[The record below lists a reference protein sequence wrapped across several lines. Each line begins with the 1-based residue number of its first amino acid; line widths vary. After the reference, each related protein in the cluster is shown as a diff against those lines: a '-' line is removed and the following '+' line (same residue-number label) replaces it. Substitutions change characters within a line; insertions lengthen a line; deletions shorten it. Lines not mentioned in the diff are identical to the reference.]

1 MFVQYIT
8 RRNKVD
14 RFSRQKEG
22 ELMSGTLKSDN
33 NEVSDKIKEFQERAR
48 RMRVSFVDLDN
59 IEIDPEVG
67 RLIPEAMA
75 RRYQAVCIGKK
86 ERKITLA
93 MADPVDVFALDDVR
107 IRTNFDVEPVL
118 ADPVGIENAINVVYG
133 EDTSWR
139 DIVDTAET
147 SVVDIVAQEDPAET
161 DEEVVIDQPVIR
173 LVNLIITQAIDKDAS
188 DIHIEPQEREVVV
201 RYRIYGILHEI
212 MTIPKSLESA
222 VVARIKIM
230 SDLRLDEKRVP
241 QDGRIHLKLKTGDF
255 DFRVST
261 LPTVMG
267 ESVVMRILDKRSI
280 SVELQDLGFSEV
292 DFKKWTGSVNITNGI
307 ILVTGPTGSGKSTT
321 LYATLR
327 MINKPDVKILT
338 IEDPVEYNLKG
349 IIQVQT
355 NRKAGLDFARA
366 LRAFLRQDPDKI
378 MVGEIRDKETGQ
390 IAIEAALTGHMVLS
404 TLHTNSSVAT
414 VNRLLEMGIE
424 PFLVSSTL
432 VAILA
437 QRLGRRVCN
446 KCKREIPK
454 PRKLMDIFERV
465 GIDTSK
471 VILFKGEGCNACN
484 QTGYKGRVGIYE
496 LLIAS
501 DEFKDLVN
509 KEAHYSELFA
519 QAKRDGLNTLYEDG
533 LKKVASGLT
542 TYEELYR
549 VTAD

>member
-1 MFVQYIT
+1 MQ
-8 RRNKVD
+8 
-14 RFSRQKEG
+14 
-22 ELMSGTLKSDN
+22 GTLNDKN
-33 NEVSDKIKEFQERAR
+33 KEVDEKIQEFQERAR
-48 RMRVSFVDLDN
+48 RMRVVFVDLEN
-59 IEIDPEVG
+59 VEIDPEVG

-118 ADPVGIENAINVVYG
+118 ADPVAIEAAIGLVYG
-133 EDTSWR
+133 EDTSWK

-147 SVVDIVAQEDPAET
+147 SMVDVVKDEEPES

-173 LVNLIITQAIDKDAS
+173 LVNLIITQAIEKKAS
-188 DIHIEPQEREVVV
+188 DIHIEPYEREVVV
-201 RYRIYGILHEI
+201 RYRIDGILHEI
-212 MTIPKSLESA
+212 MTVPKSLESA
-222 VVARIKIM
+222 VLARIKIM
-230 SDLRLDEKRVP
+230 ADLRLDEKRAP
-241 QDGRIHLKLKTGDF
+241 QDGRIHLKLRVGDF

-280 SVELQDLGFSEV
+280 MVELQDLGFSDL
-292 DFKKWTGSVNITNGI
+292 DFKKWSSSVSITNGL

-321 LYATLR
+321 LYATLK

-378 MVGEIRDKETGQ
+378 MVGEIRDKETGT

-404 TLHTNSSVAT
+404 TLHTNNTVAT
-414 VNRLLEMGIE
+414 VNRLIEMGIE
-424 PFLVSSTL
+424 PFLISSTL

-437 QRLGRRVCN
+437 QRLGRKICT
-446 KCKREIPK
+446 KCRNEMPK
-454 PRKLMDIFERV
+454 PKKLMEIFKKV
-465 GIDTSK
+465 GIDNSS
-471 VILFKGEGCNACN
+471 VVLYKGEGCNQCS

-496 LLIAS
+496 LLVTS
-501 DEFKDLVN
+501 DEFKDLIN

-533 LKKVASGLT
+533 LRKVASGVT

>member
-1 MFVQYIT
+1 MESAV
-8 RRNKVD
+8 KD
-14 RFSRQKEG
+14 G
-22 ELMSGTLKSDN
+22 AGT
-33 NEVSDKIKEFQERAR
+33 VSDKVREFQERAR
-48 RMRVSFVDLDN
+48 RMRVSFVDLDSL
-59 IEIDPEVG
+59 EIDPEVG
-67 RLIPEAMA
+67 QLIPEAMA

-118 ADPVGIENAINVVYG
+118 ADPVAIEKAINTAYG
-133 EDTSWR
+133 EDSSWK
-139 DIVDTAET
+139 DIVETAET
-147 SVVDIVAQEDPAET
+147 SIVDVVKDEEHG

-173 LVNLIITQAIDKDAS
+173 LVNLIITQAVDKKAS
-188 DIHIEPQEREVVV
+188 DIHIEPYEREVLV
-201 RYRIYGILHEI
+201 RYRVDGVLHEI
-212 MTIPKSLESA
+212 MTIPKSLEPA

-230 SDLRLDEKRVP
+230 SDMRLDEKRVP
-241 QDGRIHLKLKTGDF
+241 QDGRIHLKLRGGDF

-280 SVELQDLGFSEV
+280 SVELKDLGFSQE
-292 DFKKWTGSVNITNGI
+292 DFKKWSSAVSITNGI

-321 LYATLR
+321 LYATLK
-327 MINKPDVKILT
+327 MLNKPDVKILT
-338 IEDPVEYNLKG
+338 VEDPVEYNLKG

-355 NRKAGLDFARA
+355 NHKAGLDFARA

-378 MVGEIRDKETGQ
+378 MVGEIRDKETAN

-404 TLHTNSSVAT
+404 TLHTNSAVAT
-414 VNRLLEMGIE
+414 INRLLEMGVE
-424 PFLVSSTL
+424 PFLVSSTV

-437 QRLGRRVCN
+437 QRLARRVCP

-454 PRKLMDIFERV
+454 PRKLMEIFSKV
-465 GIDTSK
+465 GISPDQ
-471 VILFKGEGCNACN
+471 VVLYKGEGCNNCS
-484 QTGYKGRVGIYE
+484 QTGYRGRLGIYE

-501 DEFKDLVN
+501 ESFKDLIN
-509 KEAHYSELFA
+509 REAHFSELFA
-519 QAKRDGLNTLYEDG
+519 QAKKDGMSTLYEDG
-533 LKKVASGLT
+533 LKKVATGFT

>member
-1 MFVQYIT
+1 MDSAIQ
-8 RRNKVD
+8 N
-14 RFSRQKEG
+14 G
-22 ELMSGTLKSDN
+22 A
-33 NEVSDKIKEFQERAR
+33 EVSKKVREFQERAK
-48 RMRVSFVDLDN
+48 RMRVSFVDLEN
-59 IEIDPEVG
+59 MEIDPEIG
-67 RLIPEAMA
+67 QLIPEAMA
-75 RRYQAVCIGKK
+75 RRYQAICIGKK

-118 ADPVGIENAINVVYG
+118 ADPEAIEKAIQTVYG
-133 EDTSWR
+133 EDSSWKE
-139 DIVDTAET
+139 IVDTAET
-147 SVVDIVAQEDPAET
+147 AVVDVVKDDDVET
-161 DEEVVIDQPVIR
+161 DDEVVIDQPVIR
-173 LVNLIITQAIDKDAS
+173 LVNLVITQAIEKEAS
-188 DIHIEPQEREVVV
+188 DIHIEPYERDVIV
-201 RYRIYGILHEI
+201 RYRIDGVLHEV

-222 VVARIKIM
+222 VLARIKIM

-241 QDGRIHLKLKTGDF
+241 QDGRIHLKLKTGDY

-267 ESVVMRILDKRSI
+267 ESVVMRILDKKSI
-280 SVELQDLGFSEV
+280 MVELKDLGFSDE
-292 DFKKWTGSVNITNGI
+292 DYKKWVGAINITNGI

-321 LYATLR
+321 LYATLK
-327 MINKPDVKILT
+327 MLNKPDVKILT
-338 IEDPVEYNLKG
+338 VEDPVEYNLKG

-378 MVGEIRDKETGQ
+378 MVGEIRDRETGG

-404 TLHTNSSVAT
+404 TLHTNST
-414 VNRLLEMGIE
+414 VHTITRLTEMGIE
-424 PFLVSSTL
+424 PFLVSSTI

-437 QRLGRRVCN
+437 QRLGRRICK
-446 KCKREIPK
+446 KCRHVIPK
-454 PRKLMDIFERV
+454 PKKLMEIFGKM
-465 GIDTSK
+465 GINTED
-471 VILFKGEGCNACN
+471 VVLYKGEGCNVCN

-501 DEFKDLVN
+501 DAFKDLIN
-509 KEAHYSELFA
+509 KEAHFAELFA
-519 QAKRDGLNTLYEDG
+519 QAKKDGLNTLYEDG
-533 LKKVASGLT
+533 LKKVAAGMT

>member
-1 MFVQYIT
+1 MP
-8 RRNKVD
+8 D
-14 RFSRQKEG
+14 
-22 ELMSGTLKSDN
+22 TLKSDN
-33 NEVSDKIKEFQERAR
+33 SEVSDKIKEFQERAR
-48 RMRVSFVDLDN
+48 RMRVSFVDLDHV
-59 IEIDPEVG
+59 EIDPEVG
-67 RLIPEAMA
+67 KLIPEAMA
-75 RRYQAVCIGKK
+75 RRYSAVCIGKK

-118 ADPVGIENAINVVYG
+118 ADPASIENAINVVYG

-147 SVVDIVAQEDPAET
+147 SVVDIITDKDPAESN
-161 DEEVVIDQPVIR
+161 EEVVIDQPVIR
-173 LVNLIITQAIDKDAS
+173 LVNLVITQAIDKDAS
-188 DIHIEPQEREVVV
+188 DIHIEPSEREVLV

-230 SDLRLDEKRVP
+230 SDLRLDEKRLP
-241 QDGRIHLKLKTGDF
+241 QDGRIHLKLKIGDF

-280 SVELQDLGFSEV
+280 QVELQDLGFSEI
-292 DFKKWTGSVNITNGI
+292 DFKKWTSSIGLTNGI

-321 LYATLR
+321 LYATLK
-327 MINKPDVKILT
+327 MMNKPDVKILT

-349 IIQVQT
+349 IVQVQT

-378 MVGEIRDKETGQ
+378 MVGEIRDKETAH

-404 TLHTNSSVAT
+404 TLHTNSAVAT
-414 VNRLLEMGIE
+414 INRLMDMGVE

-432 VAILA
+432 VAVLA
-437 QRLGRRVCN
+437 QRLARKVCS
-446 KCKREIPK
+446 KCKREIAK

-465 GIDTSK
+465 GIDMNE
-471 VILFKGEGCNACN
+471 VVLNKGEGCNVCN

-501 DEFKDLVN
+501 DEFKDLIN

-533 LKKVASGLT
+533 LKKVAAGLT

>member
-1 MFVQYIT
+1 MDSAV
-8 RRNKVD
+8 
-14 RFSRQKEG
+14 KEG
-22 ELMSGTLKSDN
+22 AN
-33 NEVSDKIKEFQERAR
+33 KISEKVREFQERAR
-48 RMRVSFVDLDN
+48 RMRVSFVD
-59 IEIDPEVG
+59 IETIDIDPEVG
-67 RLIPEAMA
+67 QLIPEAMA
-75 RRYQAVCIGKK
+75 RRYQAICIGKK

-118 ADPVGIENAINVVYG
+118 ADPVEIEKAIGSVYG
-133 EDTSWR
+133 EDSSWKE
-139 DIVDTAET
+139 IVDTAQD
-147 SVVDIVAQEDPAET
+147 SVIDLVKDEKES

-173 LVNLIITQAIDKDAS
+173 LVNLIITQAIDKGAS
-188 DIHIEPQEREVVV
+188 DIHIEPYEREVQV
-201 RYRIYGILHEI
+201 RYRIDGVLHEI
-212 MTIPKSLESA
+212 MTVPKSLESA

-241 QDGRIHLKLKTGDF
+241 QDGRIHLKLKSGDF

-280 SVELQDLGFSEV
+280 SVELSQLGFGEN
-292 DFKKWTGSVNITNGI
+292 DFKKWMTSISITNGI

-321 LYATLR
+321 LYATLK
-327 MINKPDVKILT
+327 MMNKPDVKIIT
-338 IEDPVEYNLKG
+338 VEDPVEYNLKG

-355 NRKAGLDFARA
+355 NHKAGLDFARA

-378 MVGEIRDKETGQ
+378 MVGEIRDKETAN

-404 TLHTNSSVAT
+404 TLHTNNSVAT
-414 VNRLLEMGIE
+414 VNRLLEMGVE
-424 PFLVSSTL
+424 PFLISSTL

-437 QRLGRRVCN
+437 QRLGRRVCS

-454 PRKLMDIFERV
+454 PRKLMEIFQKV
-465 GIDTSK
+465 GIEPSD
-471 VILFKGEGCNACN
+471 VILNKGEGCGICN

-496 LLIAS
+496 LLVAS
-501 DEFKDLVN
+501 DAFKDLVN
-509 KEAHYSELFA
+509 KEAHFSELFA
-519 QAKRDGLNTLYEDG
+519 QAKKDGLSTLYEDG
-533 LKKVASGLT
+533 LKKVALGLT